1 MPRRPGN
8 GAGGGAPAPA
18 RPAPHQNNARQ
29 EEGAAHSLRGWG
41 GAHPRVLPAGL
52 RVAGVVSILIY
63 AVMAALALD
72 RAGAVALLVAVG

>member
-1 MPRRPGN
+1 MIW
-8 GAGGGAPAPA
+8 AWLFVALLAALAIVQIAVAPLG
-18 RPAPHQNNARQ
+18 RFT
-29 EEGAAHSLRGWG
+29 WG

-52 RVAGVVSILIY
+52 RVAAVVSILIY